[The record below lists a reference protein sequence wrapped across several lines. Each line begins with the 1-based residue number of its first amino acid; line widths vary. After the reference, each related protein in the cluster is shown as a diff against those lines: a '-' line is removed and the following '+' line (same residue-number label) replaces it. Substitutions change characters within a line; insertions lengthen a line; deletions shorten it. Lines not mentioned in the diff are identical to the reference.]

1 MSKIKKSELLD
12 IVREQG
18 SAITN
23 LLQRVAFLENP
34 HLKHLDQNIFEGVF
48 DWVKSAAVN
57 PDGSAYLFSV
67 SKDDFY
73 NISDKY
79 GFQIT
84 GRDKCKCIGLG
95 YDTTNWQKSLIER
108 ESKPQLK
115 QLDQSVFDGLDEKWR
130 FAAVDSDGSRAV
142 FTSDNITQTYGKHYV
157 NALSGEVKQVLGRVD
172 ASNWQNSLIERDTA
186 KKQLD
191 QSIFDELDEKWR
203 WAAFNTPSNSPV
215 LFSVKPYESMRG
227 GWYSV
232 LGRDE
237 YMILGELEGV
247 YEYTDD
253 WQNSLIE
260 RDTAELLEVDLSS
273 ELTGSDLTKSILSK
287 KFMQACLVSD
297 SSDNDALQGDDLQLI
312 RMYNEENGK
321 FISMRDP
328 WYGCQHKYAVAVDNN
343 RKPLTASEVGL

>member
-18 SAITN
+18 SAIIN
-23 LLQRVAFLENP
+23 LLQRVTFLENP
-34 HLKHLDQNIFEGVF
+34 HLKHLDQSVF
-48 DWVKSAAVN
+48 DELDERWKFAAVDE
-57 PDGSAYLFSV
+57 DGDAWRYRE
-67 SKDDFY
+67 KPIIDNGDDSWSPS
-73 NISDKY
+73 N
-79 GFQIT
+79 T
-84 GRDKCKCIGLG
+84 VPLLIGNG
-95 YDTTNWQKSLIER
+95 YDTSNWKTSLIER

-115 QLDQSVFDGLDEKWR
+115 QLDQSIFDG
-130 FAAVDSDGSRAV
+130 
-142 FTSDNITQTYGKHYV
+142 
-157 NALSGEVKQVLGRVD
+157 
-172 ASNWQNSLIERDTA
+172 
-186 KKQLD
+186 
-191 QSIFDELDEKWR
+191 LDEKWR

-215 LFSVKPYESMRG
+215 FFSVKPYESMRG
-227 GWYSV
+227 GWYAV

-253 WQNSLIE
+253 WKNSLIE

-312 RMYNEENGK
+312 RMYNETNGK
-321 FISMRDP
+321 FISMQDP